1 MSMTV
6 SDNQARQQEIR
17 QDISQ
22 QVQQVQQVPQQARA
36 QIERA
41 RQEVAGYGGQGEQPL
56 GPYLAL
62 AGIFNASFAAFL
74 LALKQADRPLP
85 ERLSARDVALLGVAT
100 FKLSRLISRDQ
111 VTAFLRAPFVTYKGP
126 AAASEVEEEPRGEG
140 WQRALG
146 NLLTCPYCVA
156 QWVAAGLAYGFILA
170 PRTTRFTAGVF
181 SAYALSDFVG
191 FAYEMAMN
199 KAQS

>member
-1 MSMTV
+1 MSTLLND
-6 SDNQARQQEIR
+6 SQIQDDTPSQSAPAAQLQQLQDQARDQIGQTR
-17 QDISQ
+17 QMI
-22 QVQQVQQVPQQARA
+22 
-36 QIERA
+36 
-41 RQEVAGYGGQGEQPL
+41 AGYGGQDVQPL

-62 AGIFNASFAAFL
+62 AGIFNLSFAAFL
-74 LALKQADRPLP
+74 LAANQAERPLP

-126 AAASEVEEEPRGEG
+126 AAASEVEEEPRGTG

-156 QWVAAGLAYGFILA
+156 QWVSAGLAYGFILA
-170 PRTTRFTAGVF
+170 PRTTRFASGVF

-191 FAYEMAMN
+191 FAYELAM
-199 KAQS
+199 KSAQS

>member
-1 MSMTV
+1 V
-6 SDNQARQQEIR
+6 STAANDNQVQPGGRQEHDQSKVEHVRLHMR
-17 QDISQ
+17 QAQD
-22 QVQQVQQVPQQARA
+22 QAR
-36 QIERA
+36 RD
-41 RQEVAGYGGQGEQPL
+41 VAGYGGKGEQPL

-62 AGIFNASFAAFL
+62 AGIFNLGFAAFL
-74 LALKQADRPLP
+74 VAAQRADRPLP
-85 ERLSARDVALLGVAT
+85 DRLSARDVALLGVAS

-126 AAASEVEEEPRGEG
+126 AAASEIEEEPRGEG

-156 QWVAAGLAYGFILA
+156 QWVSAGFAYGFILA
-170 PRTTRFTAGVF
+170 PRTTRFAAGVF

-191 FAYEMAMN
+191 FAYEIAMKN
-199 KAQS
+199 AQS